1 MSAASGRALII
12 RRDGVKVA
20 AVVSKTIAI
29 NNEPIDITNDDDAS
43 FRTLLEDSATRSI
56 DISVEGVHKDDVFLI
71 AAGAVAPTL
80 IEDCEI
86 EFSSG
91 LIIAGDF
98 RLNSYESSGE
108 SANRIQFSAT
118 MHSTGAW
125 TVTP

>member
-12 RRDGVKVA
+12 RRNSVKIA
-20 AVVSKTIAI
+20 AVVSKTISI
-29 NNEPIDITNDDDAS
+29 NNEPIDITNDDDVG
-43 FRTLLEDSATRSI
+43 FRTLLEASGTRSI
-56 DISVEGVHKDDVFLI
+56 DISIEGVHKDDVLLN
-71 AAGAVAPTL
+71 AAGAASPTL

-86 EFSSG
+86 EFQSG

-98 RLNSYESSGE
+98 RFNSYESSGE

-118 MHSTGAW
+118 MQSTGAW